1 MTETSSRLEQLEAQ
15 RYTVQNRL
23 SSARTRLKGNPSE
36 AKRREY
42 EERKAALTAER
53 ERLTAEIK
61 SLKKG

>member
-1 MTETSSRLEQLEAQ
+1 MTETTSQLEQLHAQ
-15 RYTVQNRL
+15 RYTVTNKL
-23 SSARTRLKGNPSE
+23 SSVRTRLKGNPPE

-61 SLKKG
+61 ALKR